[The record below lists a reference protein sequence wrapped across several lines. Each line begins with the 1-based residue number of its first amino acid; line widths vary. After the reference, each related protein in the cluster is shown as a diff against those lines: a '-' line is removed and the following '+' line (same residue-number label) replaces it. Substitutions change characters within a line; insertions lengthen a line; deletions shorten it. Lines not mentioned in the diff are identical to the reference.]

1 MKYFSPGKLML
12 TGEYVVLNG
21 AKALSIPTGKYGQ
34 SLEITPH
41 EQPYYLWQSY
51 EPGSLWF
58 EARFSPD
65 FSGILHTNDN
75 DVALVLLRLLQYIQ
89 TKKPKLFTQNLYFK
103 SELNFNRYWG
113 LGSSSTLIANL
124 AKWAKI
130 NPFALLSISFGGS
143 GYDVAVG
150 LEQKPLIYQLQ
161 KKDTDMAPFRYG
173 KYFPIWHSIDFNPPF
188 AGEVF
193 LVYLNQKQN
202 SQAEVKAYKNTSPS
216 EKTIAE
222 INHITE
228 QLSLA
233 TELTDFEKLLN
244 RHEEILSKIL
254 QRPAIKESLFPDY
267 PGTIK
272 SLGAWGGD
280 FVLATGNR
288 KYFEDKGFDTI
299 LELTEILRA

>member
-21 AKALSIPTGKYGQ
+21 AKALAIPTGNYGQ
-34 SLEITPH
+34 SLQITPH
-41 EQPYYLWQSY
+41 DPSYHSWQSY
-51 EPGSLWF
+51 EPCGLWF
-58 EARFSPD
+58 EASFSPD
-65 FSGILHTNDN
+65 LSGILHTNDKE
-75 DVALVLLRLLQYIQ
+75 VALVLLRLFQYIQ
-89 TKKPKLFTQNLYFK
+89 SKKPKVFEKNLYFK
-103 SELNFNRYWG
+103 SELNFNRQWG
-113 LGSSSTLIANL
+113 LGSSSSLVANL

-130 NPFALLSISFGGS
+130 NPFALLNTGFGGS
-143 GYDVAVG
+143 GYDVAVA
-150 LEQKPLIYQLQ
+150 LENQTLIYQLLKQPPTSNSYVYRNKFPVWQ
-161 KKDTDMAPFRYG
+161 KV
-173 KYFPIWHSIDFNPPF
+173 DFQPSF
-188 AGEVF
+188 ASEVF

-202 SQAEVKAYKNTSPS
+202 SRREIKKYKNTLPS

-228 QLSLA
+228 QLA
-233 TELTDFEKLLN
+233 LTTNLSDFKKLLN

-254 QRPAIKESLFPDY
+254 QRPTIKESLFPDY
-267 PGTIK
+267 PDTIK